1 VEDPVSFVSSS
12 DRYRLPPHQQQ
23 HQHQQQQQLHQE
35 KFNPWAAV
43 TTTSNSPDNSSLSP
57 PPTNRRD
64 YQTSF
69 NSSKFMLHS
78 PQSGAFTTSTTMK
91 GKDLDINETNWN
103 LPPPNRDLGSIL

>member
-1 VEDPVSFVSSS
+1 VEDPVSFVSSGE
-12 DRYRLPPHQQQ
+12 RYRLPHSQQQQQQQQ
-23 HQHQQQQQLHQE
+23 HQEQQLFHQE

-69 NSSKFMLHS
+69 HSSKFMLHS
-78 PQSGAFTTSTTMK
+78 PQSVGFTTPTTMK
-91 GKDLDINETNWN
+91 GKDL
-103 LPPPNRDLGSIL
+103 G